1 MKLFRKTLFLLLMSV
16 TVAVSAQTGN
26 FGYMDFNGAIKL
38 MPEYFEAQL
47 NLQKIQS
54 DYKNEID
61 RSKREFERQYVEFML
76 EQDHLAPTIVAKR
89 QKELQVLMDAY
100 AEFRDSVQVDLE
112 SIRLEMLNPI
122 KEKLLK
128 AIYKAGMDLNL
139 DYVIDTGTG
148 AYLYINND
156 KGIDI
161 SNYVYKI
168 LGLQE
173 DVSEGD
179 FESLMITINEAV
191 KIEEEEDEE
200 ATEEANIEE

>member
-38 MPEYFEAQL
+38 MPEYSEAQL

-179 FESLMITINEAV
+179 FESLMIPINEAV
-191 KIEEEEDEE
+191 KTEEEEDEE
-200 ATEEANIEE
+200 ANEEVNIEE

>member
-179 FESLMITINEAV
+179 FESLVIPINEAV
-191 KIEEEEDEE
+191 KTEEEEDEE
-200 ATEEANIEE
+200 ANEEVNIEE

>member
-16 TVAVSAQTGN
+16 TGAVSAQTGN

-128 AIYKAGMDLNL
+128 AIYKAGMDFNL

-179 FESLMITINEAV
+179 FESLMIPINEAV
-191 KIEEEEDEE
+191 KTEEDE
-200 ATEEANIEE
+200 

>member
-179 FESLMITINEAV
+179 FESLMIPINEAV

-200 ATEEANIEE
+200 ANEEANIEE

>member
-1 MKLFRKTLFLLLMSV
+1 MSV

-179 FESLMITINEAV
+179 FESLMIPINEAV
-191 KIEEEEDEE
+191 KTEEEEDEE
-200 ATEEANIEE
+200 ANEEVNIEE

>member
-179 FESLMITINEAV
+179 FESLLIPINEAV
-191 KIEEEEDEE
+191 KTEEEEDEE
-200 ATEEANIEE
+200 ANEEVNIEE

>member
-16 TVAVSAQTGN
+16 TGAVSAQTGN

-179 FESLMITINEAV
+179 FESLMIPINEAV
-191 KIEEEEDEE
+191 KTEEEEDE
-200 ATEEANIEE
+200 